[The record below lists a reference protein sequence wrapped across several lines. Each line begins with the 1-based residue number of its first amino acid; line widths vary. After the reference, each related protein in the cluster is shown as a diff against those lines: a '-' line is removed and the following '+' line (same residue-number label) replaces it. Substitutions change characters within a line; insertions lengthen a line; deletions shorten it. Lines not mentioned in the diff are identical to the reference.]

1 MSRCI
6 IPLTSEPSSFVHQM
20 RESLHERRSQG
31 ALMGCDIQTRQVVVP
46 EASDGQDSASG
57 AASAPAYLASVRLT
71 GPDQPG
77 LLMQL
82 TEMLA
87 SHGLNVEH
95 IQTEQHVA
103 PADPRKPRLFSCSGL
118 VSGAEE
124 PDAKAMAASISRM
137 RRELKVTCEIV
148 REDAGGRGK

>member
-1 MSRCI
+1 
-6 IPLTSEPSSFVHQM
+6 M

-31 ALMGCDIQTRQVVVP
+31 ALLGCDIQTRQVAVP
-46 EASDGQDSASG
+46 SEGQEAATG
-57 AASAPAYLASVRLT
+57 AASSPAYLASVRLT

-103 PADPRKPRLFSCSGL
+103 PSDPRKPRLFSCSGL

-124 PDAKAMAASISRM
+124 PDAKAMAASISKM
-137 RRELKVTCEIV
+137 RRELRVTCEIV